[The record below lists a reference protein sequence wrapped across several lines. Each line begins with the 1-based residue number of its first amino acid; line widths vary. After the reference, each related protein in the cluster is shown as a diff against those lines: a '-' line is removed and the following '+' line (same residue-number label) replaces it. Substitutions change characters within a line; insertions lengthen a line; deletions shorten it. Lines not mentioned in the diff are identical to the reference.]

1 MIRIFRMLRAH
12 PCIKTS
18 FITTTALI
26 LGLLLGNA
34 LVSDIHIKRTYTI
47 TYLVPPSLDFP
58 SLAAHVEKVTIG
70 FLRHSVLSQGLK
82 LKRLTAP

>member
-1 MIRIFRMLRAH
+1 MNRIFRMLRAH

-18 FITTTALI
+18 FITTTAL
-26 LGLLLGNA
+26 
-34 LVSDIHIKRTYTI
+34 SDIHIIRTYTI